1 MTKQRVA
8 MGIVALLVIVAGA
21 WLAFGR
27 RTGDLDALVASGTVE
42 ATESDLGF
50 QVGGRIVAL
59 TVQEGDRVAAGQE
72 LARLDVAE
80 LQARREAAEAQLEGA
95 QAVLSELQAGAR
107 PEELRQARAAES
119 AARER
124 LEDAARVLE
133 RTRALEAGGAVSREA
148 LEQARTAHQIAGAQH
163 EQAQQQLEMV
173 QRGPRSERVA
183 AQRAAVR
190 AAESAISQVD
200 ATVSNAVIRAPFAGI
215 VTVRHRQPGEAVGPG
230 SPVVTVMDPADR
242 WVRIYVRQDMIG
254 NVQLGQR
261 AEIRTD
267 SDPARAYDGRVTFIG
282 SQAEFTPR
290 NVQTAEQRVRLV
302 YAVKVTIMDDSA
314 LVLKPGIPADVRL
327 VVQ

>member
-27 RTGDLDALVASGTVE
+27 RAGDADALVASGTVE

-72 LARLDVAE
+72 LARLDVTE

-124 LEDAARVLE
+124 LEDAARMLE
-133 RTRALEAGGAVSREA
+133 RTRALEAGGAISREA
-148 LEQARTAHQIAGAQH
+148 LEQARTAHQIARAQH

-190 AAESAISQVD
+190 AAQSAIAQVD
-200 ATVSNAVIRAPFAGI
+200 ATAANAIIRAPFAGI

-242 WVRIYVRQDMIG
+242 WVRIYVRQDVIG
-254 NVQLGQR
+254 QVQIGQR

-267 SDPARAYDGRVTFIG
+267 SDPARAYGGRVTFIA

-302 YAVKVTIMDDSA
+302 YAVKVTITDDAA

-327 VVQ
+327 VGQ

>member
-8 MGIVALLVIVAGA
+8 MGIVALLVMVAGA

-27 RTGDLDALVASGTVE
+27 RTGDTGALVASGTVE

-50 QVGGRIVAL
+50 QVGGRIDAL

-80 LQARREAAEAQLEGA
+80 LAARREAAEAQLEGA
-95 QAVLSELQAGAR
+95 QALLAELQAGAR

-124 LEDAARVLE
+124 LEEAARMLE
-133 RTRALEAGGAVSREA
+133 RTRTLEAGGAVSREA
-148 LEQARTAHQIAGAQH
+148 LEQARTAHQVARAQH

-190 AAESAISQVD
+190 AAESAIAQVD
-200 ATVSNAVIRAPFAGI
+200 ATVSSAVIRAPFAGI

-267 SDPARAYDGRVTFIG
+267 SDPARAHDGRVTFIG

-302 YAVKVTIMDDSA
+302 YAVKVTITDDAA
-314 LVLKPGIPADVRL
+314 LALKPGIPADVRL